1 MRRSVFKFLAAAA
14 VAVSA
19 ASPGLAKETRLIN
32 VKPPVDQVAPPAVVS
47 ACDLG
52 LPTPNA
58 IACAG
63 YYDGNLLNGSPTDI
77 ANQQAAIDSLPGTY
91 QWGGNWSALEN
102 STNPDSVITSL
113 TNGNQMNFSTTM
125 FGLTIIGAHFGN
137 IAGDA
142 GNVSVF
148 WLFDFGTTGANF
160 VTLDDPQGWSNA
172 ALYTTGSPPPPPT
185 VPEPATWA
193 MMLLGFGAAGAAMRR
208 SRRKAAMLAQIA

>member
-1 MRRSVFKFLAAAA
+1 MS
-14 VAVSA
+14 
-19 ASPGLAKETRLIN
+19 
-32 VKPPVDQVAPPAVVS
+32 
-47 ACDLG
+47 
-52 LPTPNA
+52 LPTPDA
-58 IACAG
+58 VACAG
-63 YYDGNLLNGSPTDI
+63 YYAGNLLNGSSTDI

-113 TNGNQMNFSTTM
+113 TNGNQLNFGTTM

-137 IAGDA
+137 VAGDA

-160 VTLDDPQGWSNA
+160 VTLDDPSGWSNA
-172 ALYTTGSPPPPPT
+172 ALYTTGTPPA

-193 MMLLGFGAAGAAMRR
+193 MLLLGFGAAGAAMRR